1 MISIRSKHLKVIYRY
16 VTIAEDSINWSH
28 MKRGW
33 AYIAFVSVLIAAAV
47 LLRYF
52 DPFFVSALRLIAF
65 DGYQR
70 LHPEQYDPQLPIRIV
85 DIDEQ
90 SLSKIGQWPWP
101 RTTIANLVE
110 DLGSKGAAV
119 VEFDVLFAEPDR
131 TSAEE
136 IAKRLPAAQGS
147 ALLAAA
153 EGKPT
158 NDEVFAAA
166 LKQTPSVLSVSL
178 GPGSNPPFKP
188 KAGFAVAGQ
197 DPRPF
202 IINFSGATKNLPPL
216 DDAAHG
222 IGAFNWTPDR
232 DQIVRRVALIFR
244 MGETFVPSFAAEALW
259 VAQQAGSYLLKAS
272 NASGETAFGQATG
285 LNHIRIGKIEVPT
298 DNSGSV
304 YLKFRHYE
312 PNAYIPAWK
321 VLAGEVPNGEIEG
334 RIILIGTSAPGLLDL
349 RATPLDA
356 AVPGIEMHAQVVE
369 QLLTERFLTRPD
381 YALAL
386 EQFVVVA
393 GGILL
398 ALFLPRVSALTAA
411 AIGLFAIVLVTIGGW
426 TAFRYASL
434 LFDPT
439 YPVVAL
445 GGMTA
450 AITSYVYRGVEA
462 QRSQIR
468 QAFSQYLSPAVIQEI
483 INDPDR
489 LKLGGEERD
498 LTLMFCDVRNFTSI
512 SQDLSA
518 VDLTQFINELLSPLT
533 EIILD
538 QRGTIDKYMG
548 DAIMAFWN
556 APLDDPEQ
564 TVHACTAALKMVAK
578 MDELNDTWR
587 LRAEA
592 EQRPF
597 RRVNIGMGINSG
609 RCCVGNL
616 GSIYRFDYSAIGDE
630 VNITSRFEGLTKMY
644 GVSAV
649 IGERS
654 LAPGIAAL
662 ELDKVAVKGRTKAT
676 TIYTLLDMFG
686 GTKAQ
691 LGCLKEKHG
700 AFLAAYRNQQWDAA
714 EQLIGDCR
722 EIKVPQLETCYSLF
736 ASRIS
741 LLRQSSLP
749 ANWDGFSQ

>member
-1 MISIRSKHLKVIYRY
+1 
-16 VTIAEDSINWSH
+16 

-33 AYIAFVSVLIAAAV
+33 TYIALVSVLIAAAIS
-47 LLRYF
+47 LRLF
-52 DPFFVSALRLIAF
+52 DPFFVRALRLIAF
-65 DGYQR
+65 DAYQR
-70 LHPEQYDPQLPIRIV
+70 LHPEQYDPNLPIRIV

-101 RTTIANLVE
+101 RTTVA
-110 DLGSKGAAV
+110 DLLLALASKGAAV
-119 VEFDVLFAEPDR
+119 VGFDILFAEPDR

-136 IAKRLPAAQGS
+136 IAKRLPATQGF
-147 ALLAAA
+147 ALFAAIKG
-153 EGKPT
+153 EPT
-158 NDEVFAAA
+158 NDETFAAA
-166 LKQTPSVLSVSL
+166 LKKAPSVLSVSL
-178 GPGSNPPFKP
+178 GPGGSNTPFKA

-202 IINFSGATKNLPPL
+202 IINFPGVTKNLPSL

-232 DQIVRRVALIFR
+232 DQIVRRVALIYR
-244 MGETFVPSFAAEALW
+244 MGETLVPSLAAETLR
-259 VAQQAGSYLLKAS
+259 VAQQAGSYTLKAS
-272 NASGETAFGQATG
+272 NASGETAFGQSTG
-285 LNHIRIGKIEVPT
+285 LNHIRIGKVEVPT

-304 YLKFRHYE
+304 YLKFRHYN
-312 PNAYIPAWK
+312 PKAYIPAWK
-321 VLAGEVPNGEIEG
+321 VLEGEVPNDEIEG

-356 AVPGIEMHAQVVE
+356 AVPGIEMHAQVIE
-369 QLLTERFLTRPD
+369 QLLTGQFLTRPD

-386 EQFVVVA
+386 EQFVVLA
-393 GGILL
+393 LGLLL
-398 ALFLPRVSALTAA
+398 AWVLPRVSATTAVA
-411 AIGLFAIVLVTIGGW
+411 VGLATMGLVAIGGW
-426 TAFRYASL
+426 TAFRYADL

-439 YPVVAL
+439 YPAVAL
-445 GGMTA
+445 GGITA
-450 AITSYVYRGVEA
+450 AISSYVYRSVEA

-468 QAFSQYLSPAVIQEI
+468 QAFSQYLSPAVIQDI

-518 VDLTQFINELLSPLT
+518 IDLTQFINELLSPLT
-533 EIILD
+533 EIILE

-564 TVHACTAALKMVAK
+564 TVHACNAALKMVAK
-578 MDELNDTWR
+578 MDELNEVWR
-587 LRAEA
+587 QRAEA
-592 EQRPF
+592 AQRPF
-597 RRVNIGMGINSG
+597 KRVNIGMGINSG

-644 GVSAV
+644 GLPAI
-649 IGERS
+649 IGQRS

-662 ELDKVAVKGRTKAT
+662 EVDKVAVKGRTQAT
-676 TIYTLLDMFG
+676 QIYTLLEMLG
-686 GTKAQ
+686 GTKTQ
-691 LGCLKEKHG
+691 LDCLQEKHQ
-700 AFLAAYRNQQWDAA
+700 AFLAAYRDQQWDTA
-714 EQLIGDCR
+714 EQRIGECR
-722 EIKVPQLETCYSLF
+722 NIGVSQLDTCYSLF

-741 LLRQSSLP
+741 MLRQTKLP
-749 ANWDGFSQ
+749 SDWDGSYVMTEK